1 MGLKSCE
8 GGVETMCVFRM
19 ELGRN
24 IIRRVK
30 WEGVFGQRTIW
41 VVTEEIPVASA
52 GVSGHSHVH

>member
-1 MGLKSCE
+1 
-8 GGVETMCVFRM
+8 MCVFRM
-19 ELGRN
+19 ELEQN

-30 WEGVFGQRTIW
+30 WEGGFEQRTIW